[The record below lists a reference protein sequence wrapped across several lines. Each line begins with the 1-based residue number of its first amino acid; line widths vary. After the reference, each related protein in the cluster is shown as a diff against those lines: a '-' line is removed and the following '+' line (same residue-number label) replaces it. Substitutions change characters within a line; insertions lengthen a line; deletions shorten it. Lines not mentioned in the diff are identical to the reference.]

1 MHFNALIYTYQFYIG
16 QFACRDVSTGATGA
30 TYSHQEEQIQ
40 PTIGEVEPKLSPW
53 LRPWFLFFCIISF

>member
-40 PTIGEVEPKLSPW
+40 PSARSNLNFPLGYVPG
-53 LRPWFLFFCIISF
+53 FCSSA